1 MGKRK
6 NHTHEVS
13 QPHAEHL
20 SEKDLRKR
28 QKELAKRALAMPSE
42 MVQRREEALPRHTRF
57 DDKRRKG
64 GRAGQKRRAID
75 DAS

>member
-6 NHTHEVS
+6 NRTYEVAQS
-13 QPHAEHL
+13 HVECL
-20 SEKDLRKR
+20 GEKDLRKR

-42 MVQRREEALPRHTRF
+42 IVQRREETLPRHTRF

-64 GRAGQKRRAID
+64 GRQGQKRRAID

>member
-28 QKELAKRALAMPSE
+28 QKELA
-42 MVQRREEALPRHTRF
+42 RREETLPRHTRF

-64 GRAGQKRRAID
+64 GRVGQKRRAID